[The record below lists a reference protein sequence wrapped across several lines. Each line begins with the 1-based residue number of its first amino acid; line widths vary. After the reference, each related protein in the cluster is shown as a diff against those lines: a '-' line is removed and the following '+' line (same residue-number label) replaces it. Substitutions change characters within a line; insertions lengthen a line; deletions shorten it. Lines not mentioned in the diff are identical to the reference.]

1 MQTEMIVVNE
11 FCIHHEID
19 MEFINAL
26 CDAGLIE
33 VIVSGDQVCIAE
45 EELPRLEK
53 MVRLHE
59 LDINPEGIE
68 TITYLLQK
76 MSELQQQV
84 HALNCRLQLYE
95 AINER

>member
-33 VIVSGDQVCIAE
+33 VVVSGEQVCIAE

-59 LDINPEGIE
+59 LDINPEGIQ
-68 TITYLLQK
+68 TIIYLLQK

-84 HALNCRLQLYE
+84 HALNSRLQLYE
-95 AINER
+95 AINES